1 MTTTMTPETASTA
14 TGSDLLDH
22 AQAALRAC
30 GARVPE
36 AQGGG
41 ATWTARSPI
50 DGSSLLTLRADS
62 AADVEA
68 AIGAAHEAFLEWRTV
83 PGPSAARSSSAWADS
98 SKSTRATSP
107 TS

>member
-50 DGSSLLTLRADS
+50 DGSSLLTLRA
-62 AADVEA
+62 VEA
-68 AIGAAHEAFLEWRTV
+68 YDPREGVAHCTFDRLC
-83 PGPSAARSSSAWADS
+83 DD
-98 SKSTRATSP
+98 
-107 TS
+107 